1 MDDLY
6 DLFEMNHQT
15 PTKYVMVQKQDEMSF
30 QQKLFRKAFY
40 ENSQAFQDTIV
51 FVEISNTRI
60 CRKVGLT
67 STDQIVI
74 VQNKNPFSELP
85 VKFNVL
91 NLDLERTEPLAFLE
105 NNNINDKFAEYL
117 KEFSQQEMHSQFMFS
132 DDSNVNLFQQFL
144 NTLKSLVLDEEII
157 YGQTKQGLRNLRKML
172 LANKDDVLF
181 LNLRDST
188 EFAVREPKPDVNE
201 SQSKFEIRKEM
212 VQENRRKLLDELK
225 EVKKVNSDV
234 KIVCTDVKEG
244 A

>member
-1 MDDLY
+1 
-6 DLFEMNHQT
+6 
-15 PTKYVMVQKQDEMSF
+15 
-30 QQKLFRKAFY
+30 
-40 ENSQAFQDTIV
+40 
-51 FVEISNTRI
+51 
-60 CRKVGLT
+60 
-67 STDQIVI
+67 
-74 VQNKNPFSELP
+74 
-85 VKFNVL
+85 
-91 NLDLERTEPLAFLE
+91 
-105 NNNINDKFAEYL
+105 
-117 KEFSQQEMHSQFMFS
+117 
-132 DDSNVNLFQQFL
+132 
-144 NTLKSLVLDEEII
+144 
-157 YGQTKQGLRNLRKML
+157 ML